1 MADYTLT
8 GLGTVQSK
16 GVQATSKKHTSVVW
30 ILKTMFSSLDHGT
43 GISNEYN
50 MSDLMPA
57 TQTTP
62 IENGHK
68 PELAIGNGRRPAYG
82 QQYPRGYYNK

>member
-8 GLGTVQSK
+8 GLGTVQPKTVPSTRM
-16 GVQATSKKHTSVVW
+16 QHTSVVW
-30 ILKTMFSSLDHGT
+30 ILKTMFSSVDHGT

-50 MSDLMPA
+50 ISDLKSSN
-57 TQTTP
+57 QTTP
-62 IENGHK
+62 IANGHK
-68 PELAIGNGRRPAYG
+68 PELAIGNGRRPVYG

>member
-8 GLGTVQSK
+8 GLGTVQPKTVPSTRM
-16 GVQATSKKHTSVVW
+16 QHTSVVW
-30 ILKTMFSSLDHGT
+30 ILKTMFSSVDHGSGT
-43 GISNEYN
+43 VNEYN
-50 MSDLMPA
+50 MSDLMPS

-62 IENGHK
+62 IANGHK
-68 PELAIGNGRRPAYG
+68 PELAIGNGRRPVYG